1 MVKNNINTS
10 ANNNDDINTN
20 SNNNKASFSYN
31 TNTQNNN
38 PQQQQDFNESVNRS
52 LDQTK
57 DNINRSIE
65 ESRNQIPQYNNI
77 VNSYQ
82 EQTLQ
87 AVKEMTENYIESQK
101 TIIKSIQ
108 SAWSPYQQ
116 NFNTSIN
123 TWNSPEAAANAYS
136 RFVSNVADNT
146 VTYLRTTNN
155 LVFASLDAYKTTMEH
170 AKENTKQIFDINSKA
185 AKTFEQNTREVARA
199 AQDANSRFNASINSG
214 SGSGSGSNT
223 TGTSTSTTT
232 STSVA

>member
-1 MVKNNINTS
+1 MSKNTTS
-10 ANNNDDINTN
+10 
-20 SNNNKASFSYN
+20 SNNASFSYN
-31 TNTQNNN
+31 VNNQNN
-38 PQQQQDFNESVNRS
+38 QQDVNESVNRA

-65 ESRNQIPQYNNI
+65 ESRNQIPHYNTI

-87 AVKEMTENYIESQK
+87 AVKEISENYIESQK
-101 TIIKSIQ
+101 EIINSFQ
-108 SAWSPYQQ
+108 SAWGPYQQ

-155 LVFASLDAYKTTMEH
+155 LVFASLDAYKTTMQH
-170 AKENTKQIFDINSKA
+170 AKENTKQIFDINSKT
-185 AKTFEQNTREVARA
+185 AKTFEQNSRELTRA
-199 AQDANSRFNASINSG
+199 AQDSASRFNASINNINSG
-214 SGSGSGSNT
+214 SGRNNI
-223 TGTSTSTTT
+223 GTSSTTSTT
-232 STSVA
+232 SVA

>member
-10 ANNNDDINTN
+10 TNNNDGINTN

-31 TNTQNNN
+31 TNTQNNT
-38 PQQQQDFNESVNRS
+38 QQQQDVNESVNRA

-77 VNSYQ
+77 VNNYQ

-87 AVKEMTENYIESQK
+87 AVKEITENYIESQK
-101 TIIKSIQ
+101 TIIRSIH
-108 SAWSPYQQ
+108 SAWGPYQQ

-123 TWNSPEAAANAYS
+123 TWNSPEAVANAYS

-146 VTYLRTTNN
+146 VAYLRTTNN
-155 LVFASLDAYKTTMEH
+155 LVFASLDAYKTTMQH
-170 AKENTKQIFDINSKA
+170 AKENTKQIFDINTKT
-185 AKTFEQNTREVARA
+185 AKTFEQNSKELTKA
-199 AQDANSRFNASINSG
+199 AQDSVSRFNTSVNSG
-214 SGSGSGSNT
+214 SGSSNT
-223 TGTSTSTTT
+223 GTTSSTSTS
-232 STSVA
+232 AA

>member
-170 AKENTKQIFDINSKA
+170 AKENTKQIFDINSTA

>member
-10 ANNNDDINTN
+10 TNNNDDINTN
-20 SNNNKASFSYN
+20 SNNNKAGFSYN

-38 PQQQQDFNESVNRS
+38 QQQQQQEFNESVNRS

-87 AVKEMTENYIESQK
+87 AVKEITENYIESQK
-101 TIIKSIQ
+101 TIIRSIQ
-108 SAWSPYQQ
+108 SAWGPYQQ

-123 TWNSPEAAANAYS
+123 TWNSPEAVANAYS

-155 LVFASLDAYKTTMEH
+155 LVFASLDAYKTTMQH

-185 AKTFEQNTREVARA
+185 AKTLEQNTREVTKA
-199 AQDANSRFNASINSG
+199 AQDSASRFNASVNSG
-214 SGSGSGSNT
+214 SGNSNT
-223 TGTSTSTTT
+223 RTTSSTTTT
-232 STSVA
+232 ST